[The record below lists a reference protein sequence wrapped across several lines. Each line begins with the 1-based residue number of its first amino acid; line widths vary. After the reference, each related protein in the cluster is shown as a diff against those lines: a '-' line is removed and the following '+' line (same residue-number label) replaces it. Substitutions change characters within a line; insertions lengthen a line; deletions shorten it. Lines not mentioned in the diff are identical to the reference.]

1 MTKSLL
7 TELERQASSAGLLL
21 RIQVRRPL
29 NLWILRLVVAK
40 YVGPEKV
47 QLLGELKGWA
57 YNSSRGLQ
65 LDTIQV
71 SSTAPVGVGHLIWA
85 STMAWAIESTPCRRA
100 RLLAIND
107 DESQHEIL
115 IRYFQQKGF
124 KIVREVGSS
133 PLDLPFRMVWGGAGS
148 LMVSNCLDVYNAS
161 CHLWEKSQRK
171 LDNYH

>member
-65 LDTIQV
+65 LDTMLV
-71 SSTAPVGVGHLIWA
+71 SRNAPIGVGDLIWA
-85 STMAWAIESTPCRRA
+85 SVMAWSIESTPCKKA

-107 DESQHEIL
+107 DENQHKIL
-115 IRYFQQKGF
+115 LRYFQRKGF
-124 KIVREVGSS
+124 EKVREVGSS
-133 PLDLPFRMVWGGAGS
+133 PFDLPLRIVWGGAGT
-148 LMVSNCLDVYNAS
+148 LMVSNCLDVYNYS
-161 CHLWEKSQRK
+161 YRLWEKSLQ
-171 LDNYH
+171 N